1 MSKLN
6 LNDSE
11 KLTVSHLGI
20 LRLFAIWGLLE
31 SFIYYITNGDKRM
44 EVIIHIVVF
53 IGISGYLYYNK
64 NLINYM

>member
-31 SFIYYITNGDKRM
+31 SLIYFVTNGDKRM
-44 EVIIHIVVF
+44 EVIIHIVIFV
-53 IGISGYLYYNK
+53 GISGYLYYNK

>member
-1 MSKLN
+1 MSKTN
-6 LNDSE
+6 LSDNQ

-20 LRLFAIWGLLE
+20 LRLFAVWGLLE

-44 EVIIHIVVF
+44 EVIIHIIVF

-64 NLINYM
+64 HLIDYM

>member
-1 MSKLN
+1 MSKTN
-6 LNDSE
+6 LSDNQ

-31 SFIYYITNGDKRM
+31 SFIYYVTNGDKRM
-44 EVIIHIVVF
+44 EIIIHLAVF

-64 NLINYM
+64 YLIDYM

>member
-1 MSKLN
+1 MSKTN

-31 SFIYYITNGDKRM
+31 SFIYYVTNGDKRM
-44 EVIIHIVVF
+44 EIIIHLAVF

>member
-1 MSKLN
+1 MSKTN

-44 EVIIHIVVF
+44 EILIHLVVF

>member
-1 MSKLN
+1 MSKTN

-11 KLTVSHLGI
+11 KLTISHLGI

-31 SFIYYITNGDKRM
+31 SFIYYVTNGDKRM
-44 EVIIHIVVF
+44 EILIHLVVF

-64 NLINYM
+64 